1 MKDLVI
7 KTPVGNFYGADTF
20 SLWLELPFDWSF
32 DKVRSMFAASPINGI
47 VDLT

>member
-20 SLWLELPFDWSF
+20 SLWLELPFDWSL
-32 DKVRSMFAASPINGI
+32 DKVRSMFAASHISGV